1 MKILIVFFGL
11 LAWIGGCHEEAVL
24 DEDIIE
30 ADATWTNMLA
40 SDGCSWHFT
49 VQEGKN
55 FISLLPS
62 EASLKTVKAEV
73 GDIESSYSFTDVH
86 IKYKLTGGKRT
97 VVCGWGSQQT
107 YDEINVISIKKK

>member
-11 LAWIGGCHEEAVL
+11 LAWIGGCHDETVL

-62 EASLKTVKAEV
+62 EASLKTIKAEV
-73 GDIESSYSFTDVH
+73 GDIESSYSFTDVR

-97 VVCGWGSQQT
+97 VLCGWGSQQT